1 MKKSKIILFT
11 LRLFFYFS
19 VTGIILIHPGISI
32 SFDRIGILQWFV
44 IIPLEVVIAFLP
56 ASSFNL
62 RNKCIIALL
71 VLFPLS
77 IWAGGFSLDAFSPFL
92 AGLISFTLTFLLFH
106 HPRWAKIA
114 VLEPF
119 FLAWVCLRL
128 LALSR
133 SGEDIAGESVALTQ
147 FILVWSAAVFLFHSV
162 VIYFCLFPQS
172 SGNAGKEGAIFF
184 IGAFAALLVT
194 LVILPPDFV
203 RNAVINNLNLEKI
216 PERIRNS
223 DNELGMP
230 RDSGGRRTG
239 RRTIPGQGDGEGEGE
254 GQRPGLRGIPGGEEG
269 EPQPGLRGVSEYDWQ
284 NRTDRGSGNSGDSRQ
299 YMVMIVASDREPV
312 YMGNSFR
319 GQLDPVMG
327 FTVSPDEPLNQLANQ
342 RFFVTWFDNE
352 RSFDLGRRRQE
363 VFSLSTLP
371 NKYLPYRPVAI
382 DPTILN
388 ENSGPLRY
396 IHQVVSN
403 THFGDPL
410 SLVHTP
416 SRNFSNSEN
425 TTLAPY
431 FEISL
436 EESDRE
442 IFAAYLDEA
451 LQNWRNSREETILK
465 DRYLR
470 EIFGSGR
477 GLSEPV
483 NEYLEKIL
491 AILTGF
497 STYQYNLSYDD
508 DATITSIKEFLFNS
522 KEGDCVEFS
531 NTFALLGRLAGIP
544 TRVVTGYLAAESLQT
559 QAHLRGIAALR
570 RQIPVLQDFDF
581 NDLFMVT
588 NMHSHS
594 WAQFYIPGY
603 GWLDF
608 EATSFAIP
616 PEGGG
621 DFGTWDVVIPIIDE
635 TRVLSGVR
643 KFPWLAVLRAAGL
656 MAVFALACA
665 YILRYGRELVLYLGS
680 RRGGRT
686 GARSLYLLLLSR
698 LAADGKP
705 IKPAS
710 KTALEYS
717 QLFRIQTKFDSAEEN
732 PHFKTFADYY
742 SQLRWREFSDEA
754 ERDERFLRLKQE
766 YNNILET
773 TKRRGI
779 HRWFMRLLSLRG
791 LAYL

>member
-32 SFDRIGILQWFV
+32 SFDRIGILQWFL
-44 IIPLEVVIAFLP
+44 IIPIEAVIAFLP
-56 ASSFNL
+56 ASVFNL
-62 RNKCIIALL
+62 RNRCITALL

-77 IWAGGFSLDAFSPFL
+77 IWAGGLSLDAFAPFI
-92 AGLISFTLTFLLFH
+92 AGLTSFTLTFLLFH
-106 HPRWAKIA
+106 HPQWARIA

-119 FLAWVCLRL
+119 FLTWVCLRL

-133 SGEDIAGESVALTQ
+133 SGEDIAGESAALTQ
-147 FILVWSAAVFLFHSV
+147 FILVWSAAVFLFHNV

-172 SGNAGKEGAIFF
+172 SRRAGKEGGLFF
-184 IGAFAALLVT
+184 LATFAVLLVT

-203 RNAVINNLNLEKI
+203 RNTVINNLNLEKI
-216 PERIRNS
+216 PERIRDS
-223 DNELGMP
+223 DNDLGMP

-239 RRTIPGQGDGEGEGE
+239 RPTIPGQGDGDGN
-254 GQRPGLRGIPGGEEG
+254 GQRPGSRGNPGEDGDLG
-269 EPQPGLRGVSEYDWQ
+269 GQPGLRGLSEYDWQ
-284 NRTDRGSGNSGDSRQ
+284 NRTERGSGNSGDSRQ
-299 YMVMIVASDREPV
+299 YMVMIVASEREPV
-312 YMGNSFR
+312 YMGDSFR
-319 GQLDPVMG
+319 GQFDSVLG
-327 FTVSPDEPLNQLANQ
+327 FTAVPDEPLNQLANL
-342 RFFVTWFDNE
+342 RLFVTWFDNE
-352 RSFDLGRRRQE
+352 RNYDLGRRRQE

-382 DPTILN
+382 DPTILS

-403 THFGDPL
+403 THLGDPL

-416 SRNFSNSEN
+416 SRNFSNSERA
-425 TTLAPY
+425 TLAPY

-442 IFAAYLDEA
+442 IFTSYLNET
-451 LQNWRNSREETILK
+451 LQWWNKNRESIILS
-465 DRYLR
+465 DMYLR
-470 EIFGSGR
+470 EIFNNDLQ

-497 STYQYNLSYDD
+497 STYQYNLSFDD
-508 DATITSIKEFLFNS
+508 DATVASIKEFLVNS

-531 NTFALLGRLAGIP
+531 NAFALLGRLAGIP

-570 RQIPVLQDFDF
+570 RQIPVLQEFDF

-594 WAQFYIPGY
+594 WAQFYIPSY

-608 EATSFAIP
+608 EATAFAIP
-616 PEGGG
+616 PEGEGN
-621 DFGTWDVVIPIIDE
+621 FGTWDVVIPIIDE
-635 TRVLSGVR
+635 TKVFSEIR
-643 KFPWLAVLRAAGL
+643 KFPWTAVLRTAGI
-656 MAVFALACA
+656 MAVLALVCA
-665 YILRYGRELVLYLGS
+665 YILRYGREFVLYLGT
-680 RRGGRT
+680 RRGGRA
-686 GARSLYLLLLSR
+686 GSRSLYLLLLSR
-698 LAADGKP
+698 LAADGRP

-717 QLFRIQTKFDSAEEN
+717 QLFRSQTNFDGAQEN
-732 PHFKTFADYY
+732 AHFKTFADYY
-742 SQLRWREFSDEA
+742 SQLRWREFKDEA
-754 ERDERFLRLKQE
+754 ERDERFSLLKDE
-766 YNNILET
+766 YYNILKT
-773 TKRRGI
+773 TKRQGMLK
-779 HRWFMRLLSLRG
+779 WFIRIFSLRG

>member
-1 MKKSKIILFT
+1 MKRSSIILFI

-44 IIPLEVVIAFLP
+44 IIPLEIIIAFLP
-56 ASSFNL
+56 ASLINL
-62 RNKCIIALL
+62 RNKCIVSLL

-77 IWAGGFSLDAFSPFL
+77 IWAGGFSLDAVSPFI
-92 AGLISFTLTFLLFH
+92 AGIISFTLTFLLFF
-106 HPRWAKIA
+106 HPQWAKIA

-133 SGEDIAGESVALTQ
+133 SGEDIAGQSIALTQ

-172 SGNAGKEGAIFF
+172 SVKAGKEGALFF
-184 IGAFAALLVT
+184 IAAFAALLVT
-194 LVILPPDFV
+194 LVVLPPDFV
-203 RNAVINNLNLEKI
+203 RNTIINNLNLERT
-216 PERIRNS
+216 PERIRSS
-223 DNELGMP
+223 DNDLGMP
-230 RDSGGRRTG
+230 RDSGGRRNG
-239 RRTIPGQGDGEGEGE
+239 RRTIPGQGDGEGQRPGSRGSTGEGE
-254 GQRPGLRGIPGGEEG
+254 DGEPGLRGIPG
-269 EPQPGLRGVSEYDWQ
+269 SEWQ
-284 NRTDRGSGNSGDSRQ
+284 NRTERGSGNSGDSRQ
-299 YMVMIVASDREPV
+299 YMVMIVASDSEPV

-319 GQLDPVMG
+319 GQLDPIMG
-327 FTVSPDEPLNQLANQ
+327 FTVSPQEPLNQLANQ

-352 RSFDLGRRRQE
+352 RSYDLGRRRQE

-371 NKYLPYRPVAI
+371 NKYLPYRPVSI
-382 DPTILN
+382 DPTILS
-388 ENSGPLRY
+388 ENSHPLRY

-403 THFGDPL
+403 THLGDPL
-410 SLVHTP
+410 LLVHTP
-416 SRNFSNSEN
+416 SRNFSNFEN
-425 TTLAPY
+425 TNLAPY

-436 EESDRE
+436 EESDMEFFTSYLNGVLENWQKTRE
-442 IFAAYLDEA
+442 DI
-451 LQNWRNSREETILK
+451 ILK
-465 DRYLR
+465 DTYLR
-470 EIFGSGR
+470 EIFNSGSGR
-477 GLSEPV
+477 ALSEPV
-483 NEYLEKIL
+483 NEYLEKIF

-508 DATITSIKEFLFNS
+508 DATVASIKDFLLNS

-531 NTFALLGRLAGIP
+531 NAFALLGRLAGIP

-570 RQIPVLQDFDF
+570 RQIPVLQEYPF

-616 PEGGG
+616 PQGSG
-621 DFGTWDVVIPIIDE
+621 DFGTWDVVIPMIDE
-635 TRVLSGVR
+635 SRVLSEVR
-643 KFPWLAVLRAAGL
+643 KFPWRGVLRAAGI
-656 MAVFALACA
+656 MAVFALVCA
-665 YILRYGRELVLYLGS
+665 YLLRYGRELVLYLGS
-680 RRGGRT
+680 RRGGRV

-717 QLFRIQTKFDSAEEN
+717 QLFRGSAEEN

-742 SQLRWREFSDEA
+742 SQLRWREFKDSA
-754 ERDERFLRLKQE
+754 ERDERFLCLKQE
-766 YNNILET
+766 YYNILKT
-773 TKRRGI
+773 TRRRGI
-779 HRWFMRLLSLRG
+779 HMLFIRILSLRG